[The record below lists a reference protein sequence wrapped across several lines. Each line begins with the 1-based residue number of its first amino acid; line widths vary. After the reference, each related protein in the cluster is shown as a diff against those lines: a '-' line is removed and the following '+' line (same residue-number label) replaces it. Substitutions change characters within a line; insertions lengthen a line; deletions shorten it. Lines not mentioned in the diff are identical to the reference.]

1 MVSFRDI
8 QASNA
13 LISDANAPRVAV
25 FVGGTSGIGKF
36 TLRALVEKGT
46 SVRIY
51 LVGRKSAKESSD
63 VFIQEMKAVNPKA
76 EIIWV
81 EGEVALLSETK
92 RVCEIIKNKEKTIDL
107 VFITLGYA
115 PFTARKNTIEGFD
128 ASQTL
133 RYYTRILFIQHLLPL
148 LNQSESP
155 RVVSVLGG
163 GMERSSID
171 LEDIDLNKPGNFNVV
186 STHTQAGAMNTLYL
200 EHLASKNPNVTFLHS
215 CPGWVNTG
223 NVRRGLDSGSFLSW
237 TIWLLLEPLITIF
250 SFSDEES
257 GERNLFASTSAAF
270 GGTGTPWEGKVG
282 VNSYGKQENGLFL
295 VTSKCDCTLNEQTVG
310 ILRETALER
319 VVEHTNEVL
328 RSYL

>member
-36 TLRALVEKGT
+36 TLRALVEKRT
-46 SVRIY
+46 SVRVY
-51 LVGRKSAKESSD
+51 LVGRKSARESSD
-63 VFIQEMKAVNPKA
+63 VFIQEMKAINPKA
-76 EIIWV
+76 EIVWV

-92 RVCEIIKNKEKTIDL
+92 RVCEIIKSKEKTIDL
-107 VFITLGYA
+107 IFITLGYA
-115 PFTARKNTIEGFD
+115 PFTARKDTVEGFD

-186 STHTQAGAMNTLYL
+186 STHTQAGAMNTLFL
-200 EHLASKNPNVTFLHS
+200 EHLANQNPNVTFLHS

-223 NVRRGLDSGSFLSW
+223 NVRRGLDFGSFLSW
-237 TIWLLLEPLITIF
+237 TIWLLLEPLIAIF

-270 GGTGTPWEGKVG
+270 GGKGTPWEGKVG

-295 VTSKCDCTLNEQTVG
+295 VTSKCDCTNKPC
-310 ILRETALER
+310 
-319 VVEHTNEVL
+319 
-328 RSYL
+328 